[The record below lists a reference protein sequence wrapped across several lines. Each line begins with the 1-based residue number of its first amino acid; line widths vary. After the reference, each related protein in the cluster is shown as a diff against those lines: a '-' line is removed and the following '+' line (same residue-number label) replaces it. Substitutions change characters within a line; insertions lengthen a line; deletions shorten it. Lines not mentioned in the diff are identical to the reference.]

1 MTASSSAA
9 TAPKR
14 ENLLINIVCNIVVP
28 TLVLTKLSGDNRL
41 GPLWGLVVALAFPLG
56 YGVYDFARRRKAN
69 FISILGIVSVLLTGG
84 LGLMK
89 VGGHWFAVKDAAVPA
104 LIGLSVL
111 VSMKT
116 KSPLLKQMFF
126 NEQIVDV
133 ARVETALAAHGKQSA
148 FERLMVRSSLW
159 LVGAFFLSAVLNYA
173 LARHLLVSPPGT
185 PEFNAELGRMHVLSW
200 PVIVVPSM
208 AVMLLA
214 FWQLISGLKTLTG
227 LTMDEIFRGEEP
239 KAAAESKS

>member
-1 MTASSSAA
+1 MTASASAA

-28 TLVLTKLSGDNRL
+28 TLVLTKLSGETRL
-41 GPLWGLVVALAFPLG
+41 GPLWGLVVALVFPLG
-56 YGVYDFARRRKAN
+56 YGIYDFARRRKAN

-89 VGGHWFAVKDAAVPA
+89 VGGQWFAVKDAAVPA

-116 KSPLLKQMFF
+116 KSPLLKEMFF

-133 ARVETALAAHGKQSA
+133 SRVETALATHGKQSD

-173 LARHLLVSPPGT
+173 LARHLLISPPGT

-214 FWQLISGLKTLTG
+214 FWQLVSGLKSLTG
-227 LTMDEIFRGEEP
+227 LTTDEIFRGEPE
-239 KAAAESKS
+239 KTVVSKN

>member
-1 MTASSSAA
+1 MTASASAA

-41 GPLWGLVVALAFPLG
+41 GPLWGLLVALMFPLG

-89 VGGHWFAVKDAAVPA
+89 VGGFWFAVKDAAVPG

-111 VSMKT
+111 ISMKT
-116 KSPLLKQMFF
+116 KSPLLKEMFF

-133 ARVETALAAHGKQSA
+133 QRVETALVAHGKQSE
-148 FERLMVRSSLW
+148 FERLIVRSSLW
-159 LVGAFFLSAVLNYA
+159 LVGAFLLSSVLNYG
-173 LARHLLVSPPGT
+173 LARHLLISPPGT

-208 AVMLLA
+208 AVMALA
-214 FWQLISGLKTLTG
+214 FWKLVRGLKKLTG
-227 LTMDEIFRGEEP
+227 LTMDEIFRGEPEKKP
-239 KAAAESKS
+239 DSA

>member
-1 MTASSSAA
+1 MTASASASPA
-9 TAPKR
+9 IAPKR

-28 TLVLTKLSGDNRL
+28 TIVLTKLSGDHRL
-41 GPLWGLVVALAFPLG
+41 GPLWGLVVALLFPLG
-56 YGVYDFARRRKAN
+56 YGIYDFVRRRKAN

-89 VGGHWFAVKDAAVPA
+89 VGGFWFAVKDAAVPG

-116 KSPLLKQMFF
+116 KSPLLKEMFF

-133 ARVETALAAHGKQSA
+133 PRVETALAVQGKQRE

-173 LARHLLVSPPGT
+173 LARHLLISPPGT

-214 FWQLISGLKTLTG
+214 FWQLISGLKALTG
-227 LTMDEIFRGEEP
+227 LTMEEIFRSE
-239 KAAAESKS
+239 AEKKPDGV

>member
-1 MTASSSAA
+1 MTASAPAA
-9 TAPKR
+9 TAHKR

-28 TLVLTKLSGDNRL
+28 TIVLTKLSGDHRL
-41 GPLWGLVVALAFPLG
+41 GPLWGLVVALLFPLG
-56 YGVYDFARRRKAN
+56 YGIYDFGRRRKAN
-69 FISILGIVSVLLTGG
+69 FVSILGIVSVLLTGG

-89 VGGHWFAVKDAAVPA
+89 VGGFWFAVKDAAIPG

-116 KSPLLKQMFF
+116 KSPLLKEMFF

-133 ARVETALAAHGKQSA
+133 PRVETALAVQGKQRE

-159 LVGAFFLSAVLNYA
+159 LVGAFSLSAVLNYA
-173 LARHLLVSPPGT
+173 LARHLLISPPGT

-214 FWQLISGLKTLTG
+214 FWQLISGLKALTG
-227 LTMDEIFRGEEP
+227 LTMEEIFRSE
-239 KAAAESKS
+239 AEKKPDGV